1 MEDLNN
7 VPSTGTFGNS
17 MNQVN
22 QNFGLVKGA
31 IENVEGR
38 TIRSKGLFPTQAA
51 LTAAYPSPKV
61 GDYAYV
67 GSGLPATIYDCLV
80 EGTWHNTGQTGGS
93 ETIDLGAYSTT
104 AQMNT
109 AIDNG
114 LQGQVGYAVC
124 NSNGSDRKDVV
135 VNGFKLLASGGALH
149 IKMTNVNTSANA
161 TMNIS
166 PTSTIVSANTK
177 PLFYNGAQASP
188 TNTWAANEIIS
199 VYYDG
204 TNYQATNSQGGGGKA
219 EKIKYNNTQS
229 GLTATDVQGAVDE
242 VCDNLNDEL
251 YNHTSLDVSYGGD
264 YSWIIGTINPDNGRA
279 YSSSSYHHINIP
291 VEAGMRMKITA
302 NQNTYTQYTFLK
314 DINFSYAGS
323 SGTDISSHYC
333 AGYNNVIRIDA
344 GESAA
349 FTIPDDCNYLYVAC
363 GQTSGDVRAP
373 ESVVVYSPKLDI
385 TQEAGQSTEKV
396 MSQKAV
402 TDELV
407 VLGGNL
413 IDMSVKNVDTGSTT
427 YLTATKNV
435 ENNGVQF
442 TVVAHQTSKFTQG
455 RIYPINL
462 VAGKTYRLSFE
473 YINTAYESI
482 ITTRDSSGDYV
493 LCPSLETKHV
503 PIKTVYNEYI
513 NDFVAPEGAVYYLAF
528 MNLTQ
533 GSANSSLTIRNFSL
547 VDVSSLKDKVSEI
560 DDEIEQLQED
570 VENIDNIK
578 TEEFDIP
585 VISDGKYVS
594 AVNGGFVSATGGCHS
609 DFLPT
614 YGASKISVYAPPLG
628 SSSLGIAFYGRTA
641 TASFITPADSSVYI
655 FSHRDGWKW
664 ITYDVP
670 EGATKFRVS
679 LLRNTPSQ
687 YCLVTP
693 LNYLQ
698 DIFLKGVEDMIATQ
712 IFRSAKMVSETKYKC
727 AFPVQQVVIIDGKA
741 YITYFGSETKYDD
754 DALGR
759 PYSVLCRAVVNLGDM
774 SHATEYPTVGTTQYA
789 DGTTANPVKIGYVT
803 ECPTPNNSIAK
814 FGLMRF
820 NNKNPYYCWAIEA
833 ADVTVNNWK
842 TCRLSYNNTTVDFT
856 VNNYRQMLVDMG
868 YTPTYIAS
876 TADAVDN
883 INIHYD
889 KTEGI
894 YYAVLCH
901 ANSAFPLVMMQSTD
915 LATWSPRANLGTS
928 YTANEIEAI
937 YKNGIA
943 YVAWRTASSQ
953 MRWRIYDVAN
963 STLLGEG
970 VFPGTKEILSKPDVF
985 TFNGN
990 VYMAV
995 NVNPSVYG
1003 EMSGVKV
1010 YTADARS
1017 QIAIYKVIGNTIKLF
1032 RQVCNPTGINYFSF
1046 MEINE
1051 NYPAEV
1057 SQAPVIGQ
1065 GSIYIA
1071 FSEDRRH
1078 FYRRQLAQISFADVT
1093 ALFADFDRIV

>member
-1 MEDLNN
+1 MTNEEIIAAGQQIYDETEVAANTSERVGGVIKGIGQNLADKDTAIAAQAARNGYYQCTVSDTTLAVTAPGFTLPAHGGNIRIKMSAPATGASTLNIN
-7 VPSTGTFGNS
+7 STGPKALLYNG
-17 MNQVN
+17 
-22 QNFGLVKGA
+22 
-31 IENVEGR
+31 
-38 TIRSKGLFPTQAA
+38 AA
-51 LTAAYPSPKV
+51 LS
-61 GDYAYV
+61 
-67 GSGLPATIYDCLV
+67 
-80 EGTWHNTGQTGGS
+80 
-93 ETIDLGAYSTT
+93 
-104 AQMNT
+104 
-109 AIDNG
+109 
-114 LQGQVGYAVC
+114 
-124 NSNGSDRKDVV
+124 
-135 VNGFKLLASGGALH
+135 
-149 IKMTNVNTSANA
+149 
-161 TMNIS
+161 
-166 PTSTIVSANTK
+166 SANTWEK
-177 PLFYNGAQASP
+177 D
-188 TNTWAANEIIS
+188 EIIS
-199 VYYDG
+199 VFYDPSG
-204 TNYQATNSQGGGGKA
+204 SGQYLASNSQGGGGKA
-219 EKIKYNNTQS
+219 EKIKYDNSQS
-229 GLTATDVQGAVDE
+229 GLAAENVQEALDE
-242 VCDNLNDEL
+242 VCDELADEL

-264 YSWIIGTINPDNGRA
+264 YTWTIGTIHSDDGKA
-279 YSSSSYHHINIP
+279 YNSSSYYHINIP
-291 VEAGMRMKITA
+291 VEAGMRMKIIA

-314 DINFSYAGS
+314 DVNFSYGN
-323 SGTDISSHYC
+323 SGTNISSHYC
-333 AGYNNVIRIDA
+333 NGYNNVIRVEA

-349 FTIPDDCNYLYVAC
+349 FTIPEDCNYLYIEC

-373 ESVVVYSPKLDI
+373 ESVMVYSPKLDI
-385 TQEAGQSTEKV
+385 AQELGKSDTKV
-396 MSQKAV
+396 VSQKTITDALEV
-402 TDELV
+402 TGD
-407 VLGGNL
+407 NL
-413 IDMSVKNVDTGSTT
+413 IDMSVLSADSNNTSKLS
-427 YLTATKNV
+427 ATKDI

-442 TVVAHQTSKFTQG
+442 SVVAHQTSQYAQG
-455 RIYPINL
+455 RIFPIQL
-462 VAGKTYRLSFE
+462 VVGKTYRLSFE
-473 YINTAYESI
+473 YLNTAYQSA
-482 ITTRDSSGDYV
+482 ITLRDSANGYIRT
-493 LCPSLETKHV
+493 LENTPVKV
-503 PIKTVYNEYI
+503 NSNYDEFEFTFI
-513 NDFVAPEGAVYYLAF
+513 APANVYYIAF
-528 MNLTQ
+528 MKLTA
-533 GSANSSLTIRNFSL
+533 GSTGKSLTIRNFSL
-547 VDVSSLKDKVSEI
+547 IEVNELKNVISKI
-560 DDEIEQLQED
+560 DDEIKQLQED
-570 VENIDNIK
+570 VENIDNI
-578 TEEFDIP
+578 EADAIDVP
-585 VISDGKYVS
+585 VISDGKAVRADDGTLFTVS
-594 AVNGGFVSATGGCHS
+594 SCGHS

-628 SSSLGIAFYGRTA
+628 SSNFGIAFYGRSS
-641 TASFITPADSSVYI
+641 TASFITPADPSIYL
-655 FSHRDGWKW
+655 FSHRGYWKW

-670 EGATKFRVS
+670 EGATKFRIS
-679 LLRNTPSQ
+679 LVLNTPSQ
-687 YCLVTP
+687 YRIVTP

-698 DIFLKGVEDMIATQ
+698 DIFLRGIEDMIATQ
-712 IFRSAKMVSETKYKC
+712 IFRNAKMVSETKYKC

-774 SHATEYPTVGTTQYA
+774 SHTTEYPTVGTTQYA

-833 ADVTVNNWK
+833 ANVTVNNWK
-842 TCRLSYNNTTVDFT
+842 TCRLSYNGNTVDFT
-856 VNNYRQMLVDMG
+856 KNNYRQMLVDMG

-876 TADAVDN
+876 TTDGADNV
-883 INIHYD
+883 NIHYD

-894 YYAVLCH
+894 YYAVLCG
-901 ANSAFPLVMMQSTD
+901 ADSAFPLVMMQSTD

-937 YKNGIA
+937 YKNGVA

-1003 EMSGVKV
+1003 YASGAKV
-1010 YTADARS
+1010 YTTDARF

-1057 SQAPVIGQ
+1057 AQAPVIGQ
-1065 GSIYIA
+1065 CSIYIA

-1093 ALFADFDRIV
+1093 ALFADFGRIV